1 MKKLPYWLSLA
12 LCGWA
17 SHAYAQ
23 NEVDALRYSE
33 TQFGGSARTLGI
45 GGANTAVGADIG
57 NISSNPAGLGLFQ
70 QSEINLTLGYATDN
84 ANGQYNGTGSKFGD
98 TRNSLH
104 VGGFGIVFA
113 NRRPDSDNSS
123 DWRAGTFAIGMSRL
137 NDFNRNFRYN
147 GTTNDQQSLFK
158 RLREPQDFNRNIA
171 AQDSTQQ
178 FYNLDGLAYGAYL
191 TNLDS
196 AGVSTVPRP
205 TTDIQQQER
214 VTSTGG
220 QSQYT
225 FAYGASYRD
234 KLYLGGSIGIV
245 NTRFD
250 QTRDFIEAD
259 ANGAV
264 SLDLY
269 DRVQTRGTGFNLRIG
284 AIYRA
289 TDYVRLGASVQSPT
303 WSRLTDTYSSQLNT
317 TFTPPL
323 TLVDNNNNV
332 IQSIPNGVAGIPVS
346 NYSYSV
352 TTPFRANGGV
362 AVLLGKYGFLSGDL
376 EYVNYNQARLST
388 NSSSSDNY
396 GFADEN
402 QAVRDLYQS
411 ALNLRLGGE
420 ARYDIFRFRL
430 GYAHYGDPYK
440 TNDFDRS
447 QSYYTAG
454 LGLRQR
460 GFFLD
465 VAGVYNTS
473 NRYYSPYTLVNR
485 SQPEPVISVDANR
498 FTASVTAGVTF

>member
-23 NEVDALRYSE
+23 TEVDALRYSE

-70 QSEINLTLGYATDN
+70 QSEVNLTLGYATDN
-84 ANGQYNGTGSKFGD
+84 SNGQYNGTGSKFGD

-123 DWRAGTFAIGMSRL
+123 DWRAGTFAIGMSRI
-137 NDFNRNFRYN
+137 NDFNRNFRYTGN
-147 GTTNDQQSLFK
+147 TNDQQSLFQ
-158 RLREPQDFNRNIA
+158 RLREPSVSNQNISD
-171 AQDSTQQ
+171 QERTGD
-178 FYNLDGLAYGAYL
+178 YNNLDGLAYGAYL
-191 TNLDS
+191 TNLE
-196 AGVSTVPRP
+196 AVGTSTVPRP
-205 TTDIQQQER
+205 NTAIRQQER
-214 VTSTGG
+214 VTATGG

-234 KLYLGGSIGIV
+234 QLYVGGGIGIV

-250 QTRDFIEAD
+250 QTRDLIEAD
-259 ANGAV
+259 ENGAV

-269 DRVQTRGTGFNLRIG
+269 DRLQTRGTGFNLRIG

-303 WSRLTDTYSSQLNT
+303 WSRLTDTYSTQLNT
-317 TFTPPL
+317 TFNPPL
-323 TLVDNNNNV
+323 TLLDNNGNAV
-332 IQSIPNGVAGIPVS
+332 QSIPSGAAAIPTS

-396 GFADEN
+396 SFANEN
-402 QAVRDLYQS
+402 QNVRDLYQS
-411 ALNLRLGGE
+411 ALNLKLGAE

-454 LGLRQR
+454 LGVRLS

-473 NRYYSPYTLVNR
+473 NRYYSPYVLSDG
-485 SQPEPVISVDANR
+485 SQPVISVDANR
-498 FTASVTAGVTF
+498 FTASVTGGVTF

>member
-23 NEVDALRYSE
+23 TEVDALRYSE

-70 QSEINLTLGYATDN
+70 QSEVNLTLGYATDN
-84 ANGQYNGTGSKFGD
+84 SNGQYNGTGSKLGD
-98 TRNSLH
+98 SRNSLH

-123 DWRAGTFAIGMSRL
+123 DWRAGTFAIGMSRI
-137 NDFNRNFRYN
+137 NDFNRNFRYS
-147 GTTNDQQSLFK
+147 GTTNDQQSLFQ
-158 RLREPQDFNRNIA
+158 RLREPQRFNGNIA
-171 AQDSTQQ
+171 AQDSLQQ
-178 FYNLDGLAYGAYL
+178 YDNLDGLAYGAYL
-191 TNLDS
+191 TNLEP

-205 TTDIQQQER
+205 NTAIQQQER

-234 KLYLGGSIGIV
+234 QLYVGGGIGIV

-269 DRVQTRGTGFNLRIG
+269 DRLQTRGTGFNLRIG

-303 WSRLTDTYSSQLNT
+303 WSRLTDTYSTQLNT
-317 TFTPPL
+317 TFAPPL
-323 TLVDNNNNV
+323 TLVDGNNNPV
-332 IQSIPNGVAGIPVS
+332 QSIPSGAANIPTS

-376 EYVNYNQARLST
+376 EYVNYNQARLNS
-388 NSSSSDNY
+388 NSSSGGNY
-396 GFADEN
+396 SFANEN
-402 QAVRDLYQS
+402 QAVRDQYQS
-411 ALNLRLGGE
+411 ALNLKLGAE
-420 ARYDIFRFRL
+420 ARYALFRARL

-454 LGLRQR
+454 LGVRQN

-473 NRYYSPYTLVNR
+473 NRYYSPYALVDG
-485 SQPEPVISVDANR
+485 SQPVISVDANR

>member
-1 MKKLPYWLSLA
+1 MKNLPYWLSLA

-17 SHAYAQ
+17 SHAFAQ

-70 QSEINLTLGYATDN
+70 QSEIDLTLGYATDN
-84 ANGQYNGTGSKFGD
+84 SNGRYNGTGSKFGD
-98 TRNSLH
+98 TRNSLQ

-123 DWRAGTFAIGMSRL
+123 DWRAGTFAIGMARV
-137 NDFNRNFRYN
+137 NDFNRNFRYTGN
-147 GTTNDQQSLFK
+147 TNDQQSLFQ
-158 RLREPQDFNRNIA
+158 RLREPQVSNQNIDD
-171 AQDSTQQ
+171 QYKNGYT
-178 FYNLDGLAYGAYL
+178 NLDGIAYGSYL
-191 TNLDS
+191 TNLNNV
-196 AGVSTVPRP
+196 GTETVPRP
-205 TTDIQQQER
+205 NTTIRQQER

-234 KLYLGGSIGIV
+234 KLYLGGGIGVV

-250 QTRDFIEAD
+250 QTRDFVEAD
-259 ANGAV
+259 ANNAV

-269 DRVQTRGTGFNLRIG
+269 DRLQTRGTGFNLRVG
-284 AIYRA
+284 GIYRA

-303 WSRLTDTYSSQLNT
+303 WSRLTDTYSTQLNT
-317 TFTPPL
+317 TFTPPVE
-323 TLVDNNNNV
+323 LVDNNGNV
-332 IQSIPNGVAGIPVS
+332 QSIPSGAADIPTS

-376 EYVNYNQARLST
+376 EYVNYNQARLSS
-388 NSSSSDNY
+388 NSSSSESY
-396 GFADEN
+396 SFANEN
-402 QAVRDLYQS
+402 QNVRDLYQS
-411 ALNLRLGGE
+411 ALNLKLGAE
-420 ARYDIFRFRL
+420 ARYALFRARL

-454 LGLRQR
+454 LGLRQSS
-460 GFFLD
+460 FFLD

-473 NRYYSPYTLVNR
+473 NRYYSPYVLNDG
-485 SQPEPVISVDANR
+485 SQPVISVDANR